1 MTKDELR
8 KFFEY
13 RGVRISAI
21 EICHYQLYDEHERV
35 YALVEIRDIDQSK
48 EFYTMFNNSTLTY
61 YTSTSHNQFWSSINH
76 QPINSIPGSQ
86 KNHVN
91 IKLQLIVP
99 NINEGSSLDEY
110 HQILLATG
118 YKRQEQIDQQANI
131 EQRNTIFSSIILVG
145 ISSLLTE
152 LELFYLLSE
161 KINEN
166 CTEEKQSPKPVK
178 VVILDRNDVENNGIA
193 TVHYSSFNH
202 ALEAKKLLNQQHY
215 PYLSKFFG
223 PDFEGAILA
232 EPPISQYLYKTMFYN
247 ESYILKFNKVPLMGA

>member
-1 MTKDELR
+1 
-8 KFFEY
+8 
-13 RGVRISAI
+13 
-21 EICHYQLYDEHERV
+21 
-35 YALVEIRDIDQSK
+35 
-48 EFYTMFNNSTLTY
+48 MFNNSTLTY
-61 YTSTSHNQFWSSINH
+61 YTNISHGQFWSSSSH
-76 QPINSIPGSQ
+76 QPIKEIAQNQ

-110 HQILLATG
+110 NQILLATG

-152 LELFYLLSE
+152 QELFYLLSE
-161 KINEN
+161 KINDN
-166 CTEEKQSPKPVK
+166 SKQGPKPVK

-215 PYLSKFFG
+215 SYLSKFFG

-232 EPPISQYLYKTMFYN
+232 EPPISKNIYKTMFYN
-247 ESYILKFNKVPLMGA
+247 ESYILKINKVPLMGA